1 MAEFEHEE
9 AHQSAGSRLIRLVV
23 NNSSDSRRQGR
34 PLEAMVQTKEHGV
47 SSDVKKLQERMV
59 RWVACM
65 RDTSCTKF

>member
-47 SSDVKKLQERMV
+47 SSDI
-59 RWVACM
+59 
-65 RDTSCTKF
+65 TKF